1 MNVIGKIFVFAV
13 FIMSLVFMTMAVA
26 IFSSRTNWEREVNR
40 KPEEVRAGEKPGYKF
55 QIQAAEEEREKLKTE
70 IDRLKTE
77 IAKEEAARDQVI
89 AKLQSAIGEKDTELS
104 KLRDEKEKR
113 ETAQQEA
120 IAKLETAE
128 KNLEQAVM
136 QVQELREKVTK
147 QQVAVDEQVGKI
159 AAVAQ
164 QLHAKEAELEIAK
177 ERKAQLEKQVANARI
192 LLKQSG
198 LTVDSLPKDRVPS
211 LDGNVIAVAD
221 GAIEVSLG
229 GDEGLQE
236 GHTLEVYRDGEYL
249 GRARVRTV
257 MPDRAIAVLLK
268 DYVRGVVQRG
278 DKVTTRLKS

>member
-1 MNVIGKIFVFAV
+1 
-13 FIMSLVFMTMAVA
+13 VA
-26 IFSSRTNWEREVNR
+26 IFASRTNWEREVNR

-89 AKLQSAIGEKDTELS
+89 AKLQSALGEKDGELA
-104 KLRDEKEKR
+104 KLREEKDKR
-113 ETAQQEA
+113 ETAQQDALKALGE
-120 IAKLETAE
+120 KEKDLTA
-128 KNLEQAVM
+128 AVM
-136 QVQELREKVTK
+136 QVKELQEKVTK
-147 QQVAVDEQVGKI
+147 QQVAVDEQVGK
-159 AAVAQ
+159 AAVIAQ

-177 ERKAQLEKQVANARI
+177 ERKAQLEKQVASARI
-192 LLKQSG
+192 LLAQSG
-198 LTVDSLPKDRVPS
+198 LTIDTLPKDLVPK
-211 LDGNVIAVAD
+211 LEGAVIAVAD

-257 MPDRAIAVLLK
+257 MPDRAIAVLLRE
-268 DYVRGVVQRG
+268 YARGVVQRG

>member
-13 FIMSLVFMTMAVA
+13 FIMSLVFMTFAVA
-26 IFSSRTNWEREVNR
+26 IFASRTNWEREVNR

-70 IDRLKTE
+70 IDRLKTD

-89 AKLQSAIGEKDTELS
+89 AKLQSALGEKDGELT
-104 KLRDEKEKR
+104 KLREEKDKR

-120 IAKLETAE
+120 IKALEEKEKDLTA
-128 KNLEQAVM
+128 AVM
-136 QVQELREKVTK
+136 QVKELQDKVTK
-147 QQVAVDEQVGKI
+147 QQVAVDEQVGK
-159 AAVAQ
+159 AAVIAQ

-177 ERKAQLEKQVANARI
+177 ERKAQLEKQVASARI
-192 LLKQSG
+192 LLAQSG
-198 LTVDSLPKDRVPS
+198 LTIDTLPKDLVPK
-211 LDGNVIAVAD
+211 LEGAVIAVAD

-257 MPDRAIAVLLK
+257 MPDRAIAVLLRE
-268 DYVRGVVQRG
+268 YVRGVVQRG

>member
-1 MNVIGKIFVFAV
+1 
-13 FIMSLVFMTMAVA
+13 MAVA

-198 LTVDSLPKDRVPS
+198 LTVDSLPKDRVPT
-211 LDGNVIAVAD
+211 LDGSVIAVAD

-278 DKVTTRLKS
+278 DKVTTRLKA